1 MNILYPLFG
10 MVILTICLWT
20 LVVFVR
26 FKQVSA
32 GNLKIEFFEL
42 YDGTGAPP
50 DVTKT
55 TRHLSNLFEMPTL
68 FYVAC
73 LTALFLE
80 LNSVWLVYLGWSYVI
95 VRGIHAFIHLTYNKV
110 FHRLSAFTLSNF
122 LVIAM
127 WVIIII
133 QSV

>member
-10 MVILTICLWT
+10 MVVLTICIVP
-20 LVVFVR
+20 LVFFARV
-26 FKQVSA
+26 KQVRA

-55 TRHLSNLFEMPTL
+55 TRHLSNLFEMPIL

-73 LTALFLE
+73 LTAFVLGLDSA
-80 LNSVWLVYLGWSYVI
+80 LLIYLGWGYVI
-95 VRGIHAFIHLTYNKV
+95 VRAIHAVIHLTYNKV
-110 FHRLSAFTLSNF
+110 FHRITAFMLSNVM
-122 LVIAM
+122 VITM
-127 WVIIII
+127 WGIIII

>member
-1 MNILYPLFG
+1 MNIVYPLYG

-26 FKQVSA
+26 FREVST

-55 TRHLSNLFEMPTL
+55 TRHLSNLFEMPIL

-73 LTALFLE
+73 LTAFLLE
-80 LNSVWLVYLGWSYVI
+80 LDSVLLIYLGWGYV
-95 VRGIHAFIHLTYNKV
+95 VLRCIHAFIHLTYNKV
-110 FHRLSAFTLSNF
+110 FHRLAAFMLGNF

-127 WVIIII
+127 WVIIMF

>member
-10 MVILTICLWT
+10 MVVLTICIVP
-20 LVVFVR
+20 LVFFARV
-26 FKQVSA
+26 KQVRA

-55 TRHLSNLFEMPTL
+55 TRHLSNLFEMPIL

-73 LTALFLE
+73 LTAFVLGLDSA
-80 LNSVWLVYLGWSYVI
+80 LLIYLGWGYVI
-95 VRGIHAFIHLTYNKV
+95 ARGIHAFIHLTYNKV
-110 FHRLSAFTLSNF
+110 VHRITAFMLSN
-122 LVIAM
+122 VMVMTM
-127 WVIIII
+127 WGIIII
-133 QSV
+133 QSI

>member
-10 MVILTICLWT
+10 MVILTICIAP
-20 LVVFVR
+20 LVLYARV
-26 FKQVSA
+26 KQVNA
-32 GNLKIEFFEL
+32 GTLKIEFFEL
-42 YDGTGAPP
+42 YSGTGAPP

-55 TRHLSNLFEMPTL
+55 TRCLANLFEMPTL

-73 LTALFLE
+73 LTALLLE
-80 LNSVWLVYLGWSYVI
+80 HNSVWLIYLAWGFVI
-95 VRGIHAFIHLTYNKV
+95 IRSIHAFIHLTYNKV
-110 FHRLSAFTLSNF
+110 FHRLSAFMLSNF

>member
-10 MVILTICLWT
+10 MVVLTICIVP
-20 LVVFVR
+20 LVFFARV
-26 FKQVSA
+26 KQIRT

-55 TRHLSNLFEMPTL
+55 KRHLSNLFEMPIL

-73 LTALFLE
+73 LTAFVLGLDSA
-80 LNSVWLVYLGWSYVI
+80 LLIYLGWGYVI
-95 VRGIHAFIHLTYNKV
+95 VRAFHAFIHLTYNKV
-110 FHRLSAFTLSNF
+110 VHRITAFMLSNVM
-122 LVIAM
+122 VITM
-127 WVIIII
+127 WGIIII
-133 QSV
+133 QST

>member
-10 MVILTICLWT
+10 MVVLTICIVP
-20 LVVFVR
+20 LVFFARV
-26 FKQVSA
+26 KQIRT

-55 TRHLSNLFEMPTL
+55 TRHLSNLFEMPIL

-73 LTALFLE
+73 LTAFVLGLDSA
-80 LNSVWLVYLGWSYVI
+80 LLIYLGWGYVI
-95 VRGIHAFIHLTYNKV
+95 VRAIHAFIQLTYNKV
-110 FHRLSAFTLSNF
+110 VHRITAFMLSNVM
-122 LVIAM
+122 VITM
-127 WVIIII
+127 WGIIII
-133 QSV
+133 QST

>member
-1 MNILYPLFG
+1 MNILYPLYG

-26 FKQVSA
+26 FREVST

-55 TRHLSNLFEMPTL
+55 TRHLSNLFEMPIL

-73 LTALFLE
+73 LTAFLLE
-80 LNSVWLVYLGWSYVI
+80 LDSVLLIYLGWGYV
-95 VRGIHAFIHLTYNKV
+95 VLRCIHAFIHLTYNKV
-110 FHRLSAFTLSNF
+110 FHRLSAFMLSNF

-127 WVIIII
+127 WVIIMF

>member
-10 MVILTICLWT
+10 MVVLTICIVP
-20 LVVFVR
+20 LVFFARV
-26 FKQVSA
+26 KQIRT

-55 TRHLSNLFEMPTL
+55 TRHLSNLFEMPIL

-73 LTALFLE
+73 LTAFVLGLDSA
-80 LNSVWLVYLGWSYVI
+80 LLIYLGWGYVI
-95 VRGIHAFIHLTYNKV
+95 CRGIQAFIHLAYNNV
-110 FHRLSAFTLSNF
+110 FHRVTAFMLSNVM
-122 LVIAM
+122 VITM
-127 WVIIII
+127 WGIIII
-133 QSV
+133 QST

>member
-26 FKQVSA
+26 FREVST

-73 LTALFLE
+73 LTALLLE
-80 LNSVWLVYLGWSYVI
+80 LNSAWLIYLAWSFVI
-95 VRGIHAFIHLTYNKV
+95 IRVIHAFIHLTYNKV
-110 FHRLSAFTLSNF
+110 FHRLSAFMLSNF

>member
-10 MVILTICLWT
+10 MVVLTICIVS
-20 LVVFVR
+20 LVFFARV
-26 FKQVSA
+26 KQVRA

-55 TRHLSNLFEMPTL
+55 TRHLSNLFEMPIL

-73 LTALFLE
+73 LTAFVLGLDSA
-80 LNSVWLVYLGWSYVI
+80 LLIYLGWGYVI
-95 VRGIHAFIHLTYNKV
+95 VRAIHAFIHLTYNKV
-110 FHRLSAFTLSNF
+110 VHRITAFMLSNVM
-122 LVIAM
+122 VITM
-127 WVIIII
+127 WGIIII
-133 QSV
+133 QST

>member
-1 MNILYPLFG
+1 
-10 MVILTICLWT
+10 MVILTICLWI
-20 LVVFVR
+20 LCLFVR
-26 FKQVSA
+26 VKQVSA

-55 TRHLSNLFEMPTL
+55 TRHLSNLFEMPIL

-73 LTALFLE
+73 LTALLLE
-80 LNSVWLVYLGWSYVI
+80 LNSPWLIYLAWGFVI

-110 FHRLSAFTLSNF
+110 FHRLSAFMLSNF

-127 WVIIII
+127 WVIIIV

>member
-10 MVILTICLWT
+10 MVVLTICIVP
-20 LVVFVR
+20 LVFFARV
-26 FKQVSA
+26 KQIRT

-55 TRHLSNLFEMPTL
+55 TRHLSNLFEMPIL

-73 LTALFLE
+73 LTAFVLGLDSA
-80 LNSVWLVYLGWSYVI
+80 LLIYLGWGYVI
-95 VRGIHAFIHLTYNKV
+95 VRAIHAFIHLTYNKV
-110 FHRLSAFTLSNF
+110 VHRITAFMLSNVM
-122 LVIAM
+122 VITM
-127 WVIIII
+127 WGIIII
-133 QSV
+133 QST

>member
-1 MNILYPLFG
+1 MNILYPLYG
-10 MVILTICLWT
+10 MVILTICRWA
-20 LVVFVR
+20 LVLLALVR
-26 FKQVSA
+26 QVSA

-42 YDGTGAPP
+42 YNGTGAPP
-50 DVTKT
+50 DITKT

-73 LTALFLE
+73 LTALLLKLDSAFLIYIA
-80 LNSVWLVYLGWSYVI
+80 WAYVVI
-95 VRGIHAFIHLTYNKV
+95 RSIHAFIHLSYNKV
-110 FHRLSAFTLSNF
+110 FHRLTAFLLSNF

-133 QSV
+133 QGT